1 MYNQTK
7 KYCIMRKVFLTIAL
21 LVFATVLLASYDK
34 GKKSDNKPESKTE
47 SKMLFPYSKEKA
59 IQMELIHSKNEYTL
73 WRCQGKLVDNY
84 PGKSITGKEYNY
96 FVYKNGEFHL
106 TVNNYNKSDIYNYFT
121 K

>member
-1 MYNQTK
+1 MK
-7 KYCIMRKVFLTIAL
+7 KASLTIVL
-21 LVFATVLLASYDK
+21 IVFATFLLASHDK
-34 GKKSDNKPESKTE
+34 GKKTGNKTE
-47 SKMLFPYSKEKA
+47 SAKESIMYFPYSKKES

-106 TVNNYNKSDIYNYFT
+106 TVNNYNKNDIYNYFIN
-121 K
+121 